1 MRCGSSGVESF
12 TTLRERAGDVTTGAR
27 FGMAITL
34 GNGATIRV
42 GAVVAGTG
50 ATVGV
55 MAVEKRYE
63 RYVRVRSV
71 SLPTV
76 EKGAAGSGLD
86 SALARFLVD
95 RVATSVKE
103 GTGMTH
109 WCGKNC
115 TVLAT
120 RSERVFET

>member
-12 TTLRERAGDVTTGAR
+12 TTLRERAGDVTTGAK
-27 FGMAITL
+27 FGLAITL

-55 MAVEKRYE
+55 MEVEKRYK
-63 RYVRVRSV
+63 RYVRARSV

-86 SALARFLVD
+86 SASARVLVA

-103 GTGMTH
+103 GAGMTH
-109 WCGKNC
+109 WCGRNC
-115 TVLAT
+115 MVLTT
-120 RSERVFET
+120 RLVQVFQT

>member
-12 TTLRERAGDVTTGAR
+12 TTLRERAGDVTTGAK
-27 FGMAITL
+27 FGLAITL

-55 MAVEKRYE
+55 MAEEKRYE
-63 RYVRVRSV
+63 TYVRARSV

-109 WCGKNC
+109 WCRKNC
-115 TVLAT
+115 TVLAM
-120 RSERVFET
+120 RLVQVFQT